1 MKLSI
6 KGIRFRFFGIALPIA
21 LLFFGC
27 QEDTIE
33 PVFYGTL
40 EGTVT
45 FETSGLPAEGVEMS
59 TTPATSI
66 VFTDSLGKYVFPE
79 IPTGNYSIVAK
90 LEAFSNASKN
100 ITITE
105 ETTTLADLELTR
117 DLSPPNAPILRS
129 PENSEDSVQRSTTL
143 IWAIENEL
151 EDELTFSIVV
161 YEANV
166 ELPLITIEEQQDTT
180 LEISGLKF
188 NTIYY
193 WQVTVKNIDGEKT
206 NGELWNFKTLPFPDN
221 RYLFTSTRSGNA
233 DIYSSDASGDNEVQL
248 TFTNNAKV
256 FPQYSDDRNLIAFTS
271 LTGLDFQLFTM
282 KKNGEDVNKVSTLPV
297 TGYHN
302 PGKGFCWSPDNG
314 KLMYSHYDQL
324 YTIDRNGTN
333 LTLVATAP
341 AGRHYRGCDWTA
353 VNNRVVVETVGVL
366 PYDTEIRL
374 VNLAT
379 AQDSIIINNLPGT
392 AQSPTFSIDGTQV
405 LYTYDVS
412 TFETSTGRQLDS
424 HIFLYDLVTGV
435 STDLSGDK
443 PDGTNDFNPRF
454 SPTGAEIIFENI
466 ANDNSGTPT
475 VWMLNVGDGS
485 RTLLFTDASMPDW
498 K

>member
-6 KGIRFRFFGIALPIA
+6 KGIRIHSFGLALPIA

-33 PVFYGTL
+33 PVYYGTL

-45 FETSGLPAEGVEMS
+45 FETSELPAEGVELS
-59 TTPATSI
+59 TAPATSI
-66 VFTDSLGKYVFPE
+66 VFTDSLGNYEFPE
-79 IPTGNYSIVAK
+79 IPAGNYSIVAK
-90 LEAFSNASKN
+90 LEGFNNSSKN
-100 ITITE
+100 ITVTK
-105 ETTTLADLELTR
+105 ETTTRADLELKR
-117 DLSPPNAPILRS
+117 DLSAPNAPTLHF
-129 PENSEDSVQRSTTL
+129 PENNEDSVQRNIKLTWSV
-143 IWAIENEL
+143 ENEL

-161 YEANV
+161 HEANV
-166 ELPLITIEEQQDTT
+166 ELPLITIEEQEDTT
-180 LEISGLKF
+180 LDISGLKF

-193 WQVTVKNIDGEKT
+193 WQVKVKNIEGVET
-206 NGELWNFKTLPFPDN
+206 NGELWSFKTLPFPDN
-221 RYLFTSTRSGNA
+221 RYLFSSTRSG
-233 DIYSSDASGDNEVQL
+233 DFEIYSSDQTGDNEVRL
-248 TFTNNAKV
+248 TYTNDDKV
-256 FPQYSDDRNLIAFTS
+256 FPQYSDDRSLIAFTS
-271 LTGLDFQLFTM
+271 LTGLEFQLFTM
-282 KKNGEDVNKVSTLPV
+282 KKNGEDVYKVSTLPV

-302 PGKGFCWSPDNG
+302 PGRGFCWSPDNG

-333 LTLVATAP
+333 LTLAATAP
-341 AGRHYRGCDWTA
+341 AGRHFRGCDWTDIG
-353 VNNRVVVETVGVL
+353 NQVVVETVGVL

-374 VNLAT
+374 VDLT
-379 AQDSIIINNLPGT
+379 TGQDSIIISNLPGT
-392 AQSPTFSIDGTQV
+392 VQSPTFSIDGTKV

-412 TFETSTGRQLDS
+412 AFESSNGRQLDS
-424 HIFLYDLVTGV
+424 RIFLYDLVTGV
-435 STDLSGDK
+435 STDLSDNK

-466 ANDNSGTPT
+466 ANDNSGVPT